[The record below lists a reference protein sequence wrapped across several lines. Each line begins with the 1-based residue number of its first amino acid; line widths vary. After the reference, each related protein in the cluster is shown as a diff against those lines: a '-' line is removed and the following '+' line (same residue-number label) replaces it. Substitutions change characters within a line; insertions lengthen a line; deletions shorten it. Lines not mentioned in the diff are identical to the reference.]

1 MTIGALFAGM
11 GGLDLGVSKVFGDE
25 LAWYSEFDANASHVM
40 EYNHPG
46 VPNLGDV
53 TAIDW
58 HRTPRVRILT
68 GGSPCQDLS
77 LAGKR
82 AGMKS
87 GTRSG
92 LWESMREGV
101 AVLRPQY
108 VVWENVKGALS
119 ANAYS
124 EVERTEGRLG
134 GLRALGRVL
143 GDLSSLGYDARW
155 GVIRASDAGA
165 PHRRERV
172 FVLASNTYRESD
184 RFGPVS
190 RYMADPSLSSEGSV
204 PSTVPLAGFGTSYTP
219 EQEGTDR
226 FVEEFGPYA
235 PVVAKWAKLFREP
248 PRGLNGNRLN
258 TKFSEWMMGLP
269 EGWVTAPEIGLNAN
283 QQSKILGNGVVP
295 QQAELALRTLLAMG
309 DQ

>member
-25 LAWYSEFDANASHVM
+25 LAWYSEFDVNASRVM

-155 GVIRASDAGA
+155 GVVRASDAGA

-172 FVLASNTYRESD
+172 FVLASDSENLGQEWSRKLGYSTERAGSTGGAPASD
-184 RFGPVS
+184 RWARAVGRRHPE
-190 RYMADPSLSSEGSV
+190 PLV
-204 PSTVPLAGFGTSYTP
+204 PSATKY
-219 EQEGTDR
+219 
-226 FVEEFGPYA
+226 
-235 PVVAKWAKLFREP
+235 KW
-248 PRGLNGNRLN
+248 RLN
-258 TKFSEWMMGLP
+258 PYFSEWMMGLP
-269 EGWVTAPEIGLNAN
+269 EGWVVETPQVSRTQAL
-283 QQSKILGNGVVP
+283 KILGNGVVP